1 VTCVDWLM
9 MWHNCMSREVFLLGH
24 RNISIDDSPPKL
36 VLQLDT
42 YRFVLAIPQIL
53 LLVGL

>member
-24 RNISIDDSPPKL
+24 RNISINDSPPKL